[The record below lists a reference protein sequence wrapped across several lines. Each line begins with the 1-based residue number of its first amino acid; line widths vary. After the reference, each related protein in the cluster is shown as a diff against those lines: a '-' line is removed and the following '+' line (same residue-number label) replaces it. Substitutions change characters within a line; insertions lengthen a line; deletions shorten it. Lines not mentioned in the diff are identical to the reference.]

1 MSKRNL
7 SFAIILLFS
16 FLRPNSY
23 CHGGDPD
30 EGLDIDIHN
39 AFSGSFAV
47 EYSLWGKLFVLG
59 QINGPTSPYGPD
71 IRSLSDDALQIL
83 FGIKYRFLKKC
94 GLADQLHRGYRW
106 SNGLRFHHPNGD
118 RILPL
123 ALTFQG

>member
-30 EGLDIDIHN
+30 GGFDIDIHN

-47 EYSLWGKLFVLG
+47 EYSLWENFSVLG
-59 QINGPTSPYGPD
+59 QINGHTSPYGPD

-83 FGIKYRFLKKC
+83 FGIKYRFLKNAVWQISFTEDIGGVTVSDFAIQTGIVFC
-94 GLADQLHRGYRW
+94 L
-106 SNGLRFHHPNGD
+106 
-118 RILPL
+118 
-123 ALTFQG
+123 